1 MLVAP
6 PRHASSPA
14 DPTDSRSAAAAA
26 FDGQLRLHSRRAK
39 TRVIA
44 ESFIQSI
51 YRARYGADIRHW
63 APSLVSLGDGRS
75 VSAAAGYRRA
85 SRPLFLERYLDDRV
99 DALIAARTGAHVSR
113 SAIFEVGHFAAV
125 PGAGRTLMVAL
136 GRHLAE
142 RGCTWVVCTAT
153 RELRVLFARMGV
165 QAIELG
171 PALASTLGA
180 DAAAWGTYYDHAP
193 VVLAGALGPGVAAIA
208 RQEPPV

>member
-6 PRHASSPA
+6 PRHASSPDGPA
-14 DPTDSRSAAAAA
+14 DSRSAART
-26 FDGQLRLHSRRAK
+26 DGVELRFHSRRTT
-39 TRVIA
+39 TRAMA

-51 YRARYGADIRHW
+51 YRARYGAEIRHW
-63 APSLVSLGDGRS
+63 APSLVSLVDGRN
-75 VSAAAGYRRA
+75 VTAAAGYRRA
-85 SRPLFLERYLDDRV
+85 SRPLFLERYLDDAV
-99 DALIAARTGAHVSR
+99 DALIAERTGTRISR

-136 GRHLAE
+136 GRHLFE

-165 QAIELG
+165 QAVELG

-180 DAAAWGTYYDHAP
+180 EAAAWGTYYDHAP
-193 VVLAGALGPGVAAIA
+193 VVLAGALAPGVAALA
-208 RQEPPV
+208 RRDPA

>member
-6 PRHASSPA
+6 SRRASCSEVSS
-14 DPTDSRSAAAAA
+14 DTRSAAVVAH
-26 FDGQLRLHSRRAK
+26 DGDLRLHSRRAK
-39 TRVIA
+39 TRGIA

-63 APSLVSLGDGRS
+63 APALVSLGNGGG
-75 VSAAAGYRRA
+75 VTAAAGYRRA
-85 SRPLFLERYLDDRV
+85 SRPLFLERYLDDPV
-99 DALIAARTGAHVSR
+99 DALIAKRTGAHISR

-125 PGAGRTLMVAL
+125 RGAGRTLMVAL

-165 QAIELG
+165 QAVELG

-180 DAAAWGTYYDHAP
+180 EAAAWGTYYDHAP
-193 VVLAGALGPGVAAIA
+193 VVLAGALAPGVAAIS
-208 RQEPPV
+208 RQEPMG